1 MILPPN
7 GYRVALL
14 VIALASLAASG
25 IAWIVGTAAV
35 RSDASVA
42 LIAFSYAGPLLAGGF
57 IAFVLWLLASAL
69 LWGIHS
75 EGTGL
80 VKGSEPT
87 G

>member
-14 VIALASLAASG
+14 VIAVAALAASG
-25 IAWIVGTAAV
+25 IAWIVGMATM
-35 RSDASVA
+35 RGDASVA
-42 LIAFSYAGPLLAGGF
+42 VIAFWYAGPLFAGGF
-57 IAFVLWLLASAL
+57 IAFVLWLFLSAL

-87 G
+87 D